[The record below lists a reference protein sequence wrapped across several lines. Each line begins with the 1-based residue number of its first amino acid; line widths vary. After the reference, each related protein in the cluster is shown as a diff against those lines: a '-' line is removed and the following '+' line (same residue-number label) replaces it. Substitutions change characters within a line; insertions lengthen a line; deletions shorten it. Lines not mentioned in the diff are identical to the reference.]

1 MIISS
6 PTKTSRIKIKQG
18 KVSRI
23 RLLISIGVVLLW
35 LAIGYYAFK
44 DVGDFIDWVEDL
56 GTLAPIFYAIMVSIA
71 VVLLVPTPILKVGSG
86 AIFPYW
92 IAVVVNFFASVI
104 GGLLAFLLGRWLF
117 RERIEEM
124 VANDKRLKN
133 LELAINEEAMQ
144 ISVLVR
150 LSPII
155 PDEWLNYIM
164 ASSPVTTR
172 VFFISNL
179 SSIVYSLAYAYF
191 GHAAG
196 KIVLSGGGMDGFKD
210 SPGGSI
216 LLIIGI
222 IASILATIVVARVT
236 MKALES
242 KVDVN

>member
-1 MIISS
+1 MSS
-6 PTKTSRIKIKQG
+6 SAKTSRIKIKQG
-18 KVSRI
+18 KAGRI
-23 RLLISIGVVLLW
+23 RLFISLGVVFLW
-35 LAIGYYAFK
+35 LILGYYAFK

-56 GTLAPIFYAIMVSIA
+56 GPLAPIFYAILVSLA
-71 VVLLVPTPILKVGSG
+71 VVLLFPTPILKVASG

-117 RERIEEM
+117 RERIEEL
-124 VANDKRLKN
+124 VAKDERLKN

-179 SSIVYSLAYAYF
+179 SSVIYSLAYAYF

-210 SPGGSI
+210 SPSGSI

-236 MKALES
+236 MKTLES

>member
-1 MIISS
+1 MSS
-6 PTKTSRIKIKQG
+6 SAKTSRIKIKQG
-18 KVSRI
+18 KAGRI
-23 RLLISIGVVLLW
+23 RLFISLGVVLLW
-35 LAIGYYAFK
+35 LIVGYYAFK

-56 GTLAPIFYAIMVSIA
+56 GPLAPIFYAIMVSFA
-71 VVLLVPTPILKVGSG
+71 VVLLFPTPILKVASG

-124 VANDKRLKN
+124 VAKDKRLKN

-164 ASSPVTTR
+164 ASSPVSTR

-179 SSIVYSLAYAYF
+179 SSVIYSLAYAYF

-196 KIVLSGGGMDGFKD
+196 KIVLSGGGMDGFRD

-236 MKALES
+236 MKTLES

>member
-1 MIISS
+1 LSS
-6 PTKTSRIKIKQG
+6 STKTSRIKIKEG
-18 KVSRI
+18 KAGRI
-23 RLLISIGVVLLW
+23 RLFISLGVVFLW
-35 LAIGYYAFK
+35 LILGYYAFK

-56 GTLAPIFYAIMVSIA
+56 GPLAPIFYAIFVSFA
-71 VVLLVPTPILKVGSG
+71 VVLLFPTPILKVASG

-92 IAVVVNFFASVI
+92 TAVVINFFASVI

-124 VANDKRLKN
+124 VAKDERLKN

-144 ISVLVR
+144 ISILVR

-172 VFFISNL
+172 VFFMSNL
-179 SSIVYSLAYAYF
+179 SSVIYSLAYAYF

-210 SPGGSI
+210 SPSGSI

-222 IASILATIVVARVT
+222 IASIMATVVVARVT
-236 MKALES
+236 MKTLES

>member
-1 MIISS
+1 MSS
-6 PTKTSRIKIKQG
+6 SAKTSRIKIKQG
-18 KVSRI
+18 KAGRI
-23 RLLISIGVVLLW
+23 RLFISLGVVFLW
-35 LAIGYYAFK
+35 LILGYYAFK

-56 GTLAPIFYAIMVSIA
+56 GPLAPIFYAILVSFA
-71 VVLLVPTPILKVGSG
+71 VVLLFPTPILKVASG

-117 RERIEEM
+117 RERIEEL
-124 VANDKRLKN
+124 VAKDERLKN

-179 SSIVYSLAYAYF
+179 SSVIYSLAYAYF

-210 SPGGSI
+210 SPSGSI

-236 MKALES
+236 MKTLES

>member
-1 MIISS
+1 MTISS

-18 KVSRI
+18 KVGRI

-35 LAIGYYAFK
+35 LAVGYYAFK
-44 DVGDFIDWVEDL
+44 DVGDFIDWVDDL

-92 IAVVVNFFASVI
+92 IAVVVNFFASII

-124 VANDKRLKN
+124 VANDERLKN

-216 LLIIGI
+216 LLICLLYTSD
-222 IASILATIVVARVT
+222 AAD
-236 MKALES
+236 E
-242 KVDVN
+242 

>member
-1 MIISS
+1 MSS
-6 PTKTSRIKIKQG
+6 STKTSRIKIKQG
-18 KVSRI
+18 KAGRI
-23 RLLISIGVVLLW
+23 RLFISLGVVFLW
-35 LAIGYYAFK
+35 LILGYYAFK

-56 GTLAPIFYAIMVSIA
+56 GPLAPIFYAIMVSLA
-71 VVLLVPTPILKVGSG
+71 VVLLFPTPILKVASG

-124 VANDKRLKN
+124 VAKDERLKN

-179 SSIVYSLAYAYF
+179 SSVIYSLAYAYF

-210 SPGGSI
+210 SPSGSI

-236 MKALES
+236 MKTLES

>member
-1 MIISS
+1 MSS
-6 PTKTSRIKIKQG
+6 SAKTSRIKIKQG
-18 KVSRI
+18 KAGPI
-23 RLLISIGVVLLW
+23 RLFISLGVVFLW
-35 LAIGYYAFK
+35 LILGYYAFK

-56 GTLAPIFYAIMVSIA
+56 GPLAPIFYAILVSFA
-71 VVLLVPTPILKVGSG
+71 VVLLFPTPILKVASG

-104 GGLLAFLLGRWLF
+104 GGLLAFILGRWLF
-117 RERIEEM
+117 RERIEEL
-124 VANDKRLKN
+124 VAKDERLKN

-179 SSIVYSLAYAYF
+179 SSVIYSLAYAYF

-210 SPGGSI
+210 SPSGSI

-236 MKALES
+236 MKTLES

>member
-1 MIISS
+1 MSS
-6 PTKTSRIKIKQG
+6 STKTNRIKIKQG
-18 KVSRI
+18 KAGRI
-23 RLLISIGVVLLW
+23 RLFISLGVVLVW
-35 LAIGYYAFK
+35 LLVGYYAFK
-44 DVGDFIDWVEDL
+44 DVGDFINWVEEL
-56 GTLAPIFYAIMVSIA
+56 GTLAPIFYAIIVAIA
-71 VVLLVPTPILKVGSG
+71 VVLLAPTPILKVGSG

-104 GGLLAFLLGRWLF
+104 GGILAFLLGRWLF
-117 RERIEEM
+117 RERIEQM
-124 VANDKRLKN
+124 VAKDERLKN

-150 LSPII
+150 LSPVI

-164 ASSPVTTR
+164 ASSPVSTR
-172 VFFISNL
+172 IFFISNL

-210 SPGGSI
+210 SPSGSI

-242 KVDVN
+242 KVDLN